1 MSTWKIPVYEWNK
14 EKNRLIK
21 HLEEMVGQGSMV
33 QQRIDAEF
41 LKNIEP
47 YVPLDIAGKYDNPG
61 NLINSGILQTVI
73 GSGEIVWD
81 TPYARNLYYHD
92 MYNFQGEP
100 MRHAYW
106 VDRYLQEG
114 GLKQL
119 EQFAGKSLRDNI
131 DIDGLTFVLK
141 E

>member
-1 MSTWKIPVYEWNK
+1 MSTWKIPIQKWDK
-14 EKNRLIK
+14 EKTRFIK
-21 HLEEMVGQGSMV
+21 NMEDKVGVGSIV

-41 LKNIEP
+41 LKNVQP
-47 YVPLDIAGKYDNPG
+47 YVPLDVAGKYDNPG
-61 NLINSGILQTVI
+61 NLINSGVLQTVI

-100 MRHAYW
+100 MRRAYW

-119 EQFAGKSLRDNI
+119 EQFAGKALKESI
-131 DIDGLTFVLK
+131 DIDGLIFVLR